1 MDHEIWLALRGLE
14 EAVRELQEKVFPE
27 KFKEVKEEKKK

>member
-1 MDHEIWLALRGLE
+1 MDHEIWLRLSGLE

-27 KFKEVKEEKKK
+27 KFKEKKEDKKK